1 MAVNNYDNAVILA
14 CLGRRASL
22 VRRQTSRPSLQNS
35 YVDRYFVPTG
45 CSMARRETIL
55 QAVLATLSQAAQQT
69 DGIEEKAPSL
79 VGVVT
84 NLGDFC

>member
-1 MAVNNYDNAVILA
+1 
-14 CLGRRASL
+14 
-22 VRRQTSRPSLQNS
+22 
-35 YVDRYFVPTG
+35 
-45 CSMARRETIL
+45 MARRETIL